1 MWKWVIACFDK
12 MLSNL
17 KNAAAFY
24 QILKAGTVNLVSVK
38 LIYIKLLD

>member
-1 MWKWVIACFDK
+1 MGKWVIACFDR

-17 KNAAAFY
+17 KSAAAFY
-24 QILKAGTVNLVSVK
+24 QILKAVTVNSVSVK